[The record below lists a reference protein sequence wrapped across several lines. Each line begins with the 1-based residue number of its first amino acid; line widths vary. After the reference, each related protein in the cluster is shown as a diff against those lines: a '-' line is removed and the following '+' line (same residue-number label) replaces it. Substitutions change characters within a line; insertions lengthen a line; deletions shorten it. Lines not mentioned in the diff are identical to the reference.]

1 MRQWAEWGVD
11 FVKVDWHPNDLPTA
25 RRMAD
30 ELRRCGR
37 DIVLSLSNNA
47 PAADAAEL
55 LGCAQLC
62 RVTGDIR
69 DEWESVAVI
78 GFDHPAAWRRAT
90 GPGRFPD
97 PDMLQIGSIGIPNSP
112 NPSATTV
119 LARTAPSF
127 PPQFCTRASLT
138 VSLEDMNTW
147 VQSVTDW
154 SSFQKKKNDSTDT
167 ARNSA
172 KNSKANP

>member
-1 MRQWAEWGVD
+1 MAYRTIDNNNNNPVPIVPITDTSHSAIEMPCRPPSPV
-11 FVKVDWHPNDLPTA
+11 PNTSQLPRKRNPSVSDPRIIRISVSRTDLRSIAGRNRMIRSEKMISTA
-25 RRMAD
+25 GMH
-30 ELRRCGR
+30 
-37 DIVLSLSNNA
+37 S
-47 PAADAAEL
+47 
-55 LGCAQLC
+55 
-62 RVTGDIR
+62 
-69 DEWESVAVI
+69 
-78 GFDHPAAWRRAT
+78 
-90 GPGRFPD
+90 
-97 PDMLQIGSIGIPNSP
+97 PNSP

-138 VSLEDMNTW
+138 ASLEDMNTW